1 MKKELTKEEL
11 KDFIE
16 VVLKGFKNHPFPDM
30 GIEYNNWTIDIM
42 LGLAEH
48 LEYNYDDLIKS
59 ESSEL
64 LFDVVECINE
74 FNHELVYTSDLT
86 EWLNTSNNYVY
97 YLTDAISE
105 FGARDGFEA
114 LAFAYYCFVED
125 IKNNIIR
132 YLTEIDHYL
141 EENHA

>member
-1 MKKELTKEEL
+1 MKEEEL

-16 VVLKGFKNHPFPDM
+16 IVLKGFKNHPFPDM

-48 LEYNYDDLIKS
+48 LEDNYDDLIKS
-59 ESSEL
+59 ESV
-64 LFDVVECINE
+64 DYVVECIND
-74 FNHELVYTSDLT
+74 FHHELVYTSDLT

-97 YLTDAISE
+97 YLTDAIIE
-105 FGARDGFEA
+105 FEPEDGFCA
-114 LAFAYYCFVED
+114 LSSAYYCFVED

-132 YLTEIDHYL
+132 YL
-141 EENHA
+141 EENYA